1 MLFYP
6 SYERLLVWPNN
17 VLATNYPMDE
27 LTLIQPDDWHL
38 HLRDGD
44 ALATTVPAAARCFG
58 RSIVMPNLVPPAT
71 TVDQARAY
79 YQRILEHRPEGSDW
93 QPLMVLYLTDN
104 TSPDD
109 IRQAKASGLVF
120 GCKYYPA
127 GATTNSD
134 SGVTD
139 LRRMDDVFA
148 TMQEVGLVLQ
158 LHGEVT
164 DDDVDIFDREAVF
177 IERHLVHIAEQF
189 PRLKMVFEH
198 ITTQQGVDF
207 VRASSA
213 NVAATITPQH
223 LLYNRNDMLVGG
235 IRPHLFCLP
244 ILKRNRHQQALIN
257 AAVSGESKF
266 FLGTDSAPHAQDTKE
281 NACGCAGCYSH
292 HAALELYAEVF
303 DQSGALDCLEAF
315 ASKNGADFYGLE
327 RNSKKVTLRREP
339 WSLPTQIAF
348 SNTQMVP
355 LAAGEALNWQLVQ

>member
-1 MLFYP
+1 M
-6 SYERLLVWPNN
+6 E
-17 VLATNYPMDE
+17 E
-27 LTLIQPDDWHL
+27 LSLIQPDDWHL
-38 HLRDGD
+38 HLRDED

-58 RSIVMPNLVPPAT
+58 RSIVMPNLVPPVT
-71 TVDQARAY
+71 TVDRAHAY
-79 YQRILEHRPEGSDW
+79 YQRILAHRPAGSDW

-104 TSPDD
+104 TSPDE
-109 IRQAKASGLVF
+109 IRQAKSSGMIY

-139 LRRMDDVFA
+139 LQRMDDVFA

-164 DDDVDIFDREAVF
+164 DHDIDIFDREAEF
-177 IERHLVHIAEQF
+177 IARHLSQIVDKF
-189 PRLKMVFEH
+189 PELKIVFEH
-198 ITTQQGVDF
+198 ITTQQSVDF
-207 VRASSA
+207 VRGQGP

-244 ILKRNRHQQALIN
+244 ILKRNRHQQALID
-257 AAVSGESKF
+257 AAVSGEKQF
-266 FLGTDSAPHAQDTKE
+266 FLGTDSAPHEQHTKE

-303 DQSGALDCLEAF
+303 DQAGALDQLEAF
-315 ASKNGADFYGLE
+315 ASRNGADFYELAY
-327 RNSKKVTLRREP
+327 NTKTLTLRREP
-339 WSLPTQIAF
+339 WTLPNQVAFADTQL
-348 SNTQMVP
+348 VP
-355 LAAGEALNWQLVQ
+355 LAAGEELKWRLVL